1 MLNTKAGVWFHAPM
15 WTASTWAE
23 ADASWVCD
31 VAALLWLPLQA
42 IGMANDGSPGFQTSA
57 KNCGR

>member
-1 MLNTKAGVWFHAPM
+1 MLNTRVSVSFHAPM

-57 KNCGR
+57 